1 MRFMLK
7 HIISNNP
14 LRNMSKNE
22 GKKIHN
28 KVRPLADRVLVKEI
42 KDRDREKVTAS
53 GIIIPETVGE
63 DKGAKKGDVV
73 EGGPGKVGEDGKII
87 PLSVKAGDTVLF
99 QWGDM
104 IKIDGEE
111 YYILRED
118 SILAV
123 IK

>member
-1 MRFMLK
+1 
-7 HIISNNP
+7 
-14 LRNMSKNE
+14 MSKNE

-73 EGGPGKVGEDGKII
+73 EVGPGKVGEDGKII